1 MVVARDQG
9 RDGGHCL
16 MRTDFSL
23 GKCKVLEMNSGGLH
37 MNSGGLH
44 NHVLNANAL
53 YI

>member
-23 GKCKVLEMNSGGLH
+23 GKCKVLEMNG
-37 MNSGGLH
+37 GGLH